1 MDSDGKN
8 AVAIERIRTELKGKI
23 ELVQFPA
30 TVLRDLRKLAAALI
44 QEQSE
49 KSPMAREC
57 TPPLRSSRRSSVAG
71 ITSRRVRITSS

>member
-30 TVLRDLRKLAAALI
+30 TVLRDLRKLAAAR
-44 QEQSE
+44 
-49 KSPMAREC
+49 KC